1 MDEQTTKTAETTETA
16 GMGRKA
22 RGGKMAAL
30 GAAARAGATGAT
42 APRRAAADE
51 LADLAHLMP
60 PTEESEPLEIGESHE
75 MDRMDDMGIMP
86 MSDELEPPLS
96 VRRMTAVTTPRAQAS
111 PEPPPAT
118 TNGHSAPAARD
129 PLPAAIA
136 GQQRIIALLERLDRR
151 LAEGETTRDEPAPEE
166 PPQSATQVLNV
177 VEVTPV
183 IKSLERIRQTI
194 GERLDTLTEFTE
206 RQDDYLEEIARAQN
220 EVTSGWYK
228 IASQMPAVE
237 RKLTDLQ
244 GTIGRRQA
252 EMDAAARGVK
262 RAATR
267 AVALIAVVAVLAMV
281 ALIGMVYLTAKGHR
295 LL

>member
-1 MDEQTTKTAETTETA
+1 MDEQTTGT
-16 GMGRKA
+16 GRKA

-30 GAAARAGATGAT
+30 GAAARAGAT
-42 APRRAAADE
+42 APRRPAADE
-51 LADLAHLMP
+51 LADLAHLTP
-60 PTEESEPLEIGESHE
+60 PTRESAPPEPPPLEIAPMIDE
-75 MDRMDDMGIMP
+75 MDRMDMDEVEIAP
-86 MSDELEPPLS
+86 MIDEPLPPLS
-96 VRRMTAVTTPRAQAS
+96 SLRRMRAATGPRAQAS
-111 PEPPPAT
+111 PEPPPA
-118 TNGHSAPAARD
+118 NGHSTPAASD
-129 PLPAAIA
+129 PLPSAIA

-151 LAEGETTRDEPAPEE
+151 LAEGTPARDEPAPEE
-166 PPQSATQVLNV
+166 PPQSMAQVLNV

-228 IASQMPAVE
+228 IASQLPAVE

-252 EMDAAARGVK
+252 EMDAAATGVK
-262 RAATR
+262 RTATR
-267 AVALIAVVAVLAMV
+267 AVALIAVVAVLTML
-281 ALIGMVYLTAKGHR
+281 ALVGMVYLTAKGHR